1 MATGYNYALSIHA
14 NSEDVHKRTLTVGRI
29 AKKAKEL
36 GLELDVDANARIK
49 RDGRVWPVVVMS
61 GSGKRDIVIE
71 VAKFALEKGVGEV
84 VVNTAKLPNVTTEE
98 K

>member
-1 MATGYNYALSIHA
+1 MVNYNYAISIHCNA
-14 NSEDVHKRTLTVGRI
+14 EDNHKKTLTVGRI
-29 AKKAKEL
+29 AKKAEEL
-36 GLELDVDANARIK
+36 GLKLEVDAAARLK

-61 GSGKRDIVIE
+61 GSGKRDAVLE
-71 VAKFALEKGVGEV
+71 VAKYAIEKGVGEI

>member
-1 MATGYNYALSIHA
+1 MANYNYAISIHC
-14 NSEDVHKRTLTVGRI
+14 NDEDTHKKTLTVGRI

-36 GLELDVDANARIK
+36 SLDLEVDANARLK

-61 GSGKRDIVIE
+61 GSGKRDAVLEI
-71 VAKFALEKGVGEV
+71 AKYAIEKGVGEI